1 MRNTHITIDLSAL
14 SHNLQRVKTYA
25 PTAKVLA
32 MVKANAYGHGAVGC
46 LPALQQADALGVAC
60 LAEAVELQQ
69 AGWQKPLVLIEGAFS
84 LAEWQ
89 YTLPYPIDCVIHEPR
104 QLEWALSQI
113 PNTQK
118 TVWLKLNTGMN
129 RLGFAANE
137 IIPIAKQLDK
147 AGYSIV
153 LITHFANAD
162 VVDHPKNQQQYALFD
177 EVMMQ
182 LHTQVNPTIKGS
194 LCNSAGIVN
203 WQSRHYDWV
212 RPGII
217 LYGASPV
224 AHACAQQLGLK
235 PVMHFDAS
243 IIATHDVQ
251 VGESVGYGSRWTA
264 SSPARIGI
272 VSAGYADGYPR
283 VISEAAYVMID
294 NQQAPIIGRVAMDM
308 LMVNLSHL
316 PQAGIGTGVNLWG
329 DAPSIEE
336 VAAWNDTISYELLS
350 VVTARPTR
358 LYRP

>member
-129 RLGFAANE
+129 RLGFAAN
-137 IIPIAKQLDK
+137 
-147 AGYSIV
+147 
-153 LITHFANAD
+153 
-162 VVDHPKNQQQYALFD
+162 
-177 EVMMQ
+177 
-182 LHTQVNPTIKGS
+182 
-194 LCNSAGIVN
+194 
-203 WQSRHYDWV
+203 
-212 RPGII
+212 
-217 LYGASPV
+217 
-224 AHACAQQLGLK
+224 
-235 PVMHFDAS
+235 
-243 IIATHDVQ
+243 
-251 VGESVGYGSRWTA
+251 
-264 SSPARIGI
+264 
-272 VSAGYADGYPR
+272 
-283 VISEAAYVMID
+283 
-294 NQQAPIIGRVAMDM
+294 
-308 LMVNLSHL
+308 
-316 PQAGIGTGVNLWG
+316 
-329 DAPSIEE
+329 
-336 VAAWNDTISYELLS
+336 
-350 VVTARPTR
+350 
-358 LYRP
+358 

>member
-84 LAEWQ
+84 SAEWQ

-182 LHTQVNPTIKGS
+182 LHTQVNPTIQGS
-194 LCNSAGIVN
+194 LCNSAG
-203 WQSRHYDWV
+203 
-212 RPGII
+212 
-217 LYGASPV
+217 A
-224 AHACAQQLGLK
+224 
-235 PVMHFDAS
+235 
-243 IIATHDVQ
+243 
-251 VGESVGYGSRWTA
+251 
-264 SSPARIGI
+264 
-272 VSAGYADGYPR
+272 
-283 VISEAAYVMID
+283 
-294 NQQAPIIGRVAMDM
+294 
-308 LMVNLSHL
+308 
-316 PQAGIGTGVNLWG
+316 
-329 DAPSIEE
+329 
-336 VAAWNDTISYELLS
+336 
-350 VVTARPTR
+350 
-358 LYRP
+358 